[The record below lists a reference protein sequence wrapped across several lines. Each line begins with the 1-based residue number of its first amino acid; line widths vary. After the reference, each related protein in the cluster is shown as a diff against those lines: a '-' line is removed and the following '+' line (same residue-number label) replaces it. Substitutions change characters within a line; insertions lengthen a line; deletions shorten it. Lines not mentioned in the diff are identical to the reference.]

1 MKEELFVGTNP
12 SMKSR
17 PYVHLS
23 MLAKNKYD
31 VKKKEYSKQKVRK
44 NLLVAGYQKYI
55 TANNKSC
62 YLSI

>member
-12 SMKSR
+12 STKAR

-31 VKKKEYSKQKVRK
+31 VKKNGYSKQKVRK
-44 NLLVAGYQKYI
+44 NLLVTGYQKYI
-55 TANNKSC
+55 TTNNK
-62 YLSI
+62 